1 MLCVCFCN
9 DVLLYK
15 KYRAKGFV
23 ILETYR
29 DVLKVEIKES
39 ITYYGII
46 KFISYMKIPLLL
58 ISSFATLCNF
68 LKLLIVYLEYLYVH
82 RYVHLK
88 LNNISSSH

>member
-29 DVLKVEIKES
+29 DALEVEIKES
-39 ITYYGII
+39 IAYYGII
-46 KFISYMKIPLLL
+46 QFIS
-58 ISSFATLCNF
+58 
-68 LKLLIVYLEYLYVH
+68 
-82 RYVHLK
+82 
-88 LNNISSSH
+88 